1 MAPLIVSYSHD
12 KSTIHYIWHK
22 KEDTIFS
29 IGSLNR
35 QYRNLTKNMSPDSEW
50 LLDDDITI
58 RVITKTTN

>member
-1 MAPLIVSYSHD
+1 MAPLTVSCSHV

-22 KEDTIFS
+22 REDTIFS

>member
-1 MAPLIVSYSHD
+1 MAPLIVSCSHD

>member
-1 MAPLIVSYSHD
+1 MAPLIASCSHD

-50 LLDDDITI
+50 LFDDDITI
-58 RVITKTTN
+58 RVITTTTN

>member
-1 MAPLIVSYSHD
+1 MAPLIVSCSHD

-50 LLDDDITI
+50 LFDGDITI
-58 RVITKTTN
+58 RVITTTTN